1 MEGPSSTRRGR
12 GRGGSTGSGSN
23 STRANSTHA
32 NSTGSNSR
40 RSRSGGSTD
49 NRSNS
54 EGPAHSGPNNASPAG
69 DGAARWI
76 TVSDPKAAK
85 FLSSPEKAY
94 FLYPFIGQERSV
106 ADVAKHYSLATN
118 TVLYRVQTLVRLG
131 LIRQTRIESRR
142 GRPVRYYRAVADAL
156 FVPLKR
162 TQLHDLAAMIDAW
175 SQSLQPLYAESIART
190 LLDRGGDWG
199 VRISREGNGQLL
211 VAPAQRPDYFY
222 DYFNEDAPA
231 ILEGWFDFWLDPAD
245 AKALQQD
252 LMALYFKYYGRK
264 GATRYLL
271 RAGLTPLPKG
281 VLPPTF

>member
-1 MEGPSSTRRGR
+1 LTGAGSAGADSIGAGPT
-12 GRGGSTGSGSN
+12 N
-23 STRANSTHA
+23 
-32 NSTGSNSR
+32 
-40 RSRSGGSTD
+40 D
-49 NRSNS
+49 
-54 EGPAHSGPNNASPAG
+54 SPA
-69 DGAARWI
+69 RWL
-76 TVSDPKAAK
+76 TVTDPKAAK
-85 FLSSPEKAY
+85 FLSSPDKAY
-94 FLYPFIGQERSV
+94 FLYPFIGQERCV
-106 ADVAKHYSLATN
+106 ADVAKHYKLAAN

-131 LIRQTRIESRR
+131 LVRQTRIEARR

-162 TQLHDLAAMIDAW
+162 TQMHDLAAMIDAW

-190 LLDRGGDWG
+190 LLDQGGDWG

-211 VAPAQRPDYFY
+211 IAPAQRPDYFY

-231 ILEGWFDFWLDPAD
+231 ILEGWFDFWLDAGD
-245 AKALQQD
+245 AKALQHD

-281 VLPPTF
+281 ALPQAF